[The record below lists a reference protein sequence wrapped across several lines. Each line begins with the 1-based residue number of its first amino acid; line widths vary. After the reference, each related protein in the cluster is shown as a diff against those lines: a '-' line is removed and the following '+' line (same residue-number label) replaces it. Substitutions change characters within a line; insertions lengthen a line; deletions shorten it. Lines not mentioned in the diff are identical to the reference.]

1 MKFKFALFSIFCSS
15 LLFSQVGKKV
25 KSVNISGITVS
36 SDSLQSV
43 PFTYVLIKGKNK
55 GVLSDF
61 TGLFSIKAFTG
72 DTLVFSNYGYK
83 KSYFIIADTLSLLN
97 YSLIQI
103 LDKEAILL
111 DEIVI
116 KNWPSYEQFKFAF
129 LNVEIIDNDLDK
141 AYKNLN
147 PEIIEEQLVNLGLSD
162 GGNQKYM
169 LQQQTAKLYYNGQLP
184 PNNLLN
190 PIVWAKFINA
200 WRDGTLKNK

>member
-1 MKFKFALFSIFCSS
+1 MKFLLTLFLI
-15 LLFSQVGKKV
+15 LTLNFSWGQNFKKG

-36 SDSLQSV
+36 ADSLVPV
-43 PFTYVLIKGKNK
+43 PFTYILINVKSK

-61 TGLFSIKAFTG
+61 SGLFSVKAFTG
-72 DTLVFSNYGYK
+72 DTLIFSNFGYK
-83 KSYFIIADTLSLLN
+83 KSYFVLSDTLNLLN

-103 LDKEAILL
+103 MEKEAILL

-129 LNVEIIDNDLDK
+129 LNIEIIDNDLDR

-147 PEIIEEQLVNLGLSD
+147 PEVIEEQLINLGLSD

-169 LQQQTAKLYYNGQLP
+169 LQQQNAKLYYNGQLP

-190 PIVWAKFINA
+190 PIAWAKFINA
-200 WRDGTLKNK
+200 WRDGSLKNR

>member
-1 MKFKFALFSIFCSS
+1 MKFIFTIFFVIFTTI
-15 LLFSQVGKKV
+15 LYSQVEKKGK
-25 KSVNISGITVS
+25 SINISGITVS
-36 SDSLQSV
+36 SDSLQTV
-43 PFTYVLIKGKNK
+43 PFTYILTKGKNK

-61 TGLFSIKAFTG
+61 SGLFSVKAFTG

-83 KSYFIIADTLSLLN
+83 NSYFIISDTLSLLN

-103 LDKEAILL
+103 MEKEAILL
-111 DEIVI
+111 DEVLI

-129 LNVEIIDNDLDK
+129 LNVEIIDSDLDK

-147 PEIIEEQLVNLGLSD
+147 PEIIEEQLVNMGLSD